1 MKSIP
6 VSLLISILFF
16 GMIGCVH
23 REGETTMASIEK
35 NTIDKAVAELKAKYD
50 AGLKDRIERG
60 VGQAARFWRKEDGSD
75 AEFAE
80 FCMNHFIADSVQ
92 LQKALDRYEKNFES
106 LFGHLAETARDLAE
120 PMDLDIGPML
130 PVDYLFA
137 EYAPAAHVTE
147 DMFQTKIAFVALLNF
162 PLHALEERL
171 KMGPGWTREQWAETR
186 LAETFSARVPS
197 DVSQNLNRAYVKAGD
212 YINNYNIFM
221 HHLLDEKG
229 ERLFP
234 AGLKLISHWGLRD
247 ELKAQYTNPDG
258 VLRQRMIQ
266 TVMER
271 IILQEIPKVA
281 VNNPAV
287 DWRPVS
293 NAVSASPVKDIEGGA
308 EPPKSSDAD
317 LGREPDTR
325 YAMLLEI
332 FDAERKADPFHPDQ
346 PTLIGRKFNEDR
358 EIPETVVEGLFKS
371 ILTSEEFGRTGR
383 LVGKRL
389 GRRLEPF
396 DIWYNGFKTQKGIP
410 EADLDKIVSRR
421 YPTAQAFQKDIP
433 RILRSLDFMPE
444 TADFLASKIAVDPA
458 RGVGHASEA
467 GRRADRAHLR
477 TRVPAAGMNY
487 KSYNIAIHE
496 LGHNVEQVLSLN
508 RIDHVLLRGVPNT
521 AFTEAFAF
529 VFQNRD
535 RDLLG
540 MTSGDAGN
548 DDLEALEALWAVSE
562 IGAVS
567 LVDMR
572 VWRWMYGHP
581 GASPAELKAAVVDI
595 SKNVWNE
602 FFAPVFGVKD
612 VILLGIYSHMIDAGL
627 YLPDYPMG
635 HIIAFQV
642 ERYMRGGKIGEEM
655 ERMCRLG
662 SITPEVW
669 MRAAV
674 AEPISGRP
682 LLNAAKKALDR
693 IDQGCPKSQI

>member
-6 VSLLISILFF
+6 ASLLISIVFL
-16 GMIGCVH
+16 GMTGCGR
-23 REGETTMASIEK
+23 REGETAMTSIG
-35 NTIDKAVAELKAKYD
+35 NITTDKAVAELTARYG
-50 AGLKDRIERG
+50 AGFKDRAERG
-60 VGQAARFWRKEDGSD
+60 VRQAARFWRKEDGSES
-75 AEFAE
+75 EFGE
-80 FCMNHFIADSVQ
+80 FCLNQFIADSTR
-92 LQKALDRYEKNFES
+92 LRKTFERFEKNFES

-137 EYAPAAHVTE
+137 EYAPAAHVT
-147 DMFQTKIAFVALLNF
+147 DDLFRTKIAFVALLNF
-162 PLHALEERL
+162 PLRALEERL

-212 YINNYNIFM
+212 YISNYNLFM

-234 AGLKLISHWGLRD
+234 TGLRLISHWGLRD
-247 ELKAQYTNPDG
+247 ELKAQYANPDG
-258 VLRQRMIQ
+258 VLRQRMIE

-271 IILQEIPKVA
+271 IIRQEIPKA
-281 VNNPAV
+281 ALNNPAV

-293 NAVSASPVKDIEGGA
+293 NTVSASPVKDAEGAGA
-308 EPPKSSDAD
+308 GTPGPVAA
-317 LGREPDTR
+317 GPEPDTR

-332 FDAERKADPFHPDQ
+332 FDAERKADPFHPSQ
-346 PTLIGRKFNEDR
+346 PTWIDRRFNEDR
-358 EIPETVVEGLFKS
+358 EIPETVVEGLFNS
-371 ILTSEEFGRTGR
+371 ILTSGEFGRTGR

-389 GRRLEPF
+389 GRKLEPF
-396 DIWYNGFKTQKGIP
+396 DIWYNGFKARKGLP
-410 EADLDKIVSRR
+410 EAELDKMVSRR
-421 YPTAQAFQKDIP
+421 YPTAQAFQKDVP
-433 RILRSLDFMPE
+433 RILRALDFAPE

-477 TRVPAAGMNY
+477 TRVPASGMNY
-487 KSYNIAIHE
+487 KGYNIAVHE

-529 VFQNRD
+529 LFQNRD
-535 RDLLG
+535 GDLLG
-540 MTSGDAGN
+540 MTSGDAQE
-548 DDLEALEALWAVSE
+548 DDMEALDALWAVGE
-562 IGAVS
+562 IAGVS

-572 VWRWMYGHP
+572 VWRWMYGHL
-581 GASPAELKAAVVDI
+581 GASPAELKAAVVEI
-595 SKNVWNE
+595 SKSVWNE
-602 FFAPVFGVKD
+602 FFAPVFGAKD

-627 YLPDYPMG
+627 YLPDYPLG
-635 HIIAFQV
+635 HIIAFQI
-642 ERYMRGGKIGEEM
+642 ERYMKGRKIGEEM

-662 SITPEVW
+662 AITPDAW
-669 MRAAV
+669 MKAAV
-674 AEPISGRP
+674 GAPISARP
-682 LLNAAKKALDR
+682 LLDAAKTALDR
-693 IDQGCPKSQI
+693 IDEGRPK